1 MRTNKIFSIMA
12 AVVTLLAASSC
23 DSIDNKAVPQF
34 TVRIDLGGFAMWNTY
49 GVGGMGDYRIFDRN
63 KGIPSN
69 FPYNVNTYTG
79 YGGVILMMGIDMPMA
94 YDRTCPVEVSP
105 DIVVSIDPDN
115 LDAVCPKCGSRY
127 NPLTG
132 DGGPVQGVAINNKVG
147 LRKYRVTPLNGGYL
161 ISN

>member
-49 GVGGMGDYRIFDRN
+49 GVGGMGDYR
-63 KGIPSN
+63 
-69 FPYNVNTYTG
+69 
-79 YGGVILMMGIDMPMA
+79 M
-94 YDRTCPVEVSP
+94 
-105 DIVVSIDPDN
+105 SIDPDN